1 MAFGNPYQPG
11 YMPNY
16 YPMGQQMP
24 SAMPDQLAQLRQAA
38 YPAQPQTAQQTAP
51 IIWVPNS
58 QAAENY
64 MVAPNNAVVLWD
76 SSAPVIYLKQ
86 CDASGK
92 PTLKTYD
99 LVERTEGN
107 QSQKSDDNND
117 EINKIKN
124 EIASIKS
131 EIEKIQTEMVKS
143 NTSK

>member
-11 YMPNY
+11 YMPSY

-24 SAMPDQLAQLRQAA
+24 PAMPDQLAHLRQAA
-38 YPAQPQTAQQTAP
+38 YPQPQQTAQQTAP

-107 QSQKSDDNND
+107 QSQKLDDNND

>member
-1 MAFGNPYQPG
+1 MAFGNPYAPG
-11 YMPNY
+11 YMPGY
-16 YPMGQQMP
+16 YQMGQQMP
-24 SAMPDQLAQLRQAA
+24 PPMSDQLAQLRQAA
-38 YPAQPQTAQQTAP
+38 YPQPQQPAQQSSP

-131 EIEKIQTEMVKS
+131 EIEKIQTEIVKS